1 MWLWV
6 PEVGTYIKIADGL
19 KSAIIAS
26 TRFSFDIWFVNNMRF
41 AYYSIKIV

>member
-1 MWLWV
+1 MWLRV

-26 TRFSFDIWFVNNMRF
+26 TSFEYLVCQ
-41 AYYSIKIV
+41 